1 MRICS
6 QIHTTGMD
14 IKHVVNATAV
24 ITLGKDMTFRDYVQG
39 AYRMRG
45 IGSGQKIHV
54 YIIPEVADLIS
65 REIRAANSSDSLAST
80 AIFETTTRLSGGE
93 GRDTASLA
101 SDELQEAEKRS
112 GGLAGH
118 GPLPCDTFVVHSSDQ
133 GLAEVEK
140 VLEALVAWL
149 VINSMRTE
157 QTQWSMLCVQNA
169 SNIYRKNAFR
179 RILSGA
185 EPFCTGEFK
194 EADRDAPSTDASRD
208 EAVGGEKDVETLPLL
223 PSLKVFDEAIDFS
236 LEAAVPD
243 PIPFADKLRH
253 LLTSHFEFIVSEEQ
267 HKIGHQLM
275 TEVNEFTCAS
285 ESNGDDGANLDT
297 QQEREMEQ
305 EQEKE
310 VKARRDQQIEVEKFV
325 EREYSRHQERPTP
338 WSSFSPPVSTVVCPS
353 PRCLP
358 LRAITHRMA
367 CRPLP
372 VVTGPVSGLCLM
384 MYSTFSTV

>member
-1 MRICS
+1 M
-6 QIHTTGMD
+6 
-14 IKHVVNATAV
+14 VNATAV

-65 REIRAANSSDSLAST
+65 REIRAANSSDSLV
-80 AIFETTTRLSGGE
+80 TTGILQTMTRLSGRE
-93 GRDTASLA
+93 AQATASLLGNA
-101 SDELQEAEKRS
+101 LQQADKQNVEA
-112 GGLAGH
+112 
-118 GPLPCDTFVVHSSDQ
+118 
-133 GLAEVEK
+133 EK

-169 SNIYRKNAFR
+169 SNIYRKNAFA
-179 RILSGA
+179 RILSDA

-194 EADRDAPSTDASRD
+194 DADREAIPADAAGDGSA
-208 EAVGGEKDVETLPLL
+208 GCEKDVQALPLL

-253 LLTSHFEFIVSEEQ
+253 LLTSHYEFIVSEEQ

-275 TEVNEFTCAS
+275 TEVNELTCAI
-285 ESNGDDGANLDT
+285 ESNYGDDGANLDT

-325 EREYSRHQERPTP
+325 EREYSRHQERPSP
-338 WSSFSPPVSTVVCPS
+338 WYLSSHPNLRSYLFTLFSAPY
-353 PRCLP
+353 
-358 LRAITHRMA
+358 
-367 CRPLP
+367 PLP
-372 VVTGPVSGLCLM
+372 ACHSKTFARAAC
-384 MYSTFSTV
+384 STH

>member
-1 MRICS
+1 VRICS

-54 YIIPEVADLIS
+54 YVIPEVADLIS

-80 AIFETTTRLSGGE
+80 AIFETMTRLRGGE
-93 GRDTASLA
+93 TASLA
-101 SDELQEAEKRS
+101 SDALQEAEKRN
-112 GGLAGH
+112 
-118 GPLPCDTFVVHSSDQ
+118 
-133 GLAEVEK
+133 AEVEK

-194 EADRDAPSTDASRD
+194 EADRDAPSANAPRD
-208 EAVGGEKDVETLPLL
+208 EVGGGEKDVETLPLL

>member
-1 MRICS
+1 
-6 QIHTTGMD
+6 
-14 IKHVVNATAV
+14 
-24 ITLGKDMTFRDYVQG
+24 
-39 AYRMRG
+39 MRG
-45 IGSGQKIHV
+45 IGSGQTIHV
-54 YIIPEVADLIS
+54 YVIPEVADLIS

-80 AIFETTTRLSGGE
+80 AIFETMTRLRGGE
-93 GRDTASLA
+93 TASLA
-101 SDELQEAEKRS
+101 SDALQEAEKRN
-112 GGLAGH
+112 
-118 GPLPCDTFVVHSSDQ
+118 
-133 GLAEVEK
+133 AEVEK

-194 EADRDAPSTDASRD
+194 EADRDAPSANAPRD
-208 EAVGGEKDVETLPLL
+208 EAGGGEKDVETLPLL

-338 WSSFSPPVSTVVCPS
+338 WSIFSPCLHC
-353 PRCLP
+353 CLP
-358 LRAITHRMA
+358 LSSMPAAACHRPPDGLPAFARCHSAGIGSLPDAVLTVHNGVTPWAGRCPGLAARRDALQKGARRLKTMIHTPSTA
-367 CRPLP
+367 SGISTCCTKCPCRFRLRC
-372 VVTGPVSGLCLM
+372 TCLATT
-384 MYSTFSTV
+384 STRHGRD